1 MLGIGVAHRRATQM
15 DDRSQVMLLL
25 KRGVGDSLGAER
37 AADAAIE
44 KRRGQL
50 DRVAGHDARVQ
61 AVEPARSH
69 RVPRSL
75 LSHGMIVDA
84 IALRFAERSIGN
96 LVHADR
102 ARCRAVQLERIPGQL
117 PAPGRAGYRIAGAFD
132 LGERGEKRGRHD
144 GRGVAPEPPPR
155 PFRTQDQ
162 SAYTPVFLMIGPHL
176 SISDLS
182 RLRSDSG
189 VALPTATGSA
199 PRSAS
204 RVLKAVSVTAVCS
217 APMSLSSAALG
228 VPLGANSPFQTTSAK
243 PFKPSSSS
251 VGTSG
256 SEGTRIFEVT
266 P

>member
-1 MLGIGVAHRRATQM
+1 M
-15 DDRSQVMLLL
+15 DDRSQVLLLL
-25 KRGVGDSLGAER
+25 KRGAGDPLGAER
-37 AADAAIE
+37 AGDAAIQ

-50 DRVAGHDARVQ
+50 DRVAGHYARVEGI
-61 AVEPARSH
+61 EPARSH

-75 LSHGMIVDA
+75 LDHGMIVDA

-117 PAPGRAGYRIAGAFD
+117 PAPGRAGYRIACAFD
-132 LGERGEKRGRHD
+132 LGERGKKHGRHD
-144 GRGVAPEPPPR
+144 GGRMVAEDRLVLAPCLGRPADDDAEATPAPAPR

-162 SAYTPVFLMIGPHL
+162 SAYTPFFLMIGPHL

-182 RLRSDSG
+182 RIRSDSG

-204 RVLKAVSVTAVCS
+204 RALNAVSVTA
-217 APMSLSSAALG
+217 A
-228 VPLGANSPFQTTSAK
+228 
-243 PFKPSSSS
+243 
-251 VGTSG
+251 
-256 SEGTRIFEVT
+256 
-266 P
+266 

>member
-1 MLGIGVAHRRATQM
+1 
-15 DDRSQVMLLL
+15 
-25 KRGVGDSLGAER
+25 
-37 AADAAIE
+37 
-44 KRRGQL
+44 
-50 DRVAGHDARVQ
+50 
-61 AVEPARSH
+61 
-69 RVPRSL
+69 
-75 LSHGMIVDA
+75 
-84 IALRFAERSIGN
+84 ALRFAESSIGN

-102 ARCRAVQLERIPGQL
+102 ARCRAVQLEGIQGQL
-117 PAPGRAGYRIAGAFD
+117 PAPVRAGYRIAGAFD
-132 LGERGEKRGRHD
+132 LGERGEKRGRD
-144 GRGVAPEPPPR
+144 DLVAPVGREPQRQDARHAGDDAEATPAPPSR
-155 PFRTQDQ
+155 PFRTRDQ

-176 SISDLS
+176 SISDL
-182 RLRSDSG
+182 RRIRSDSG
-189 VALPTATGSA
+189 VALPGATGSA

-204 RVLKAVSVTAVCS
+204 RVLNAVSVTAVCS